1 MSEKVMREVI
11 KIDEDLCNGCGECVP
26 ACPEG
31 AIQII
36 DGKARLISDL
46 LCDGL
51 GACLGECPL
60 DAITIEKRPAEPYDE
75 KATMENVIKHGENTV
90 KAHLKHLKDHGE
102 DEYLKEALD
111 FLEERGI
118 ENPLKEESSGGVE
131 KKHGPGMPSGC
142 PGARV
147 MDFSSRQESPSSGGE
162 NIPSQLRQ
170 WPVQLHLVP
179 PTAPYFKNADVLLSA
194 DCVAYAL
201 GNFHSKYLKGKSV
214 AIACPKLDEGQD
226 VYENK
231 LTAMIDEGGI
241 DTLTVMIMEVPCC
254 RGLLALS
261 QRALEKAQRKIPLKV
276 IIVGIN
282 GEIKTEDWI

>member
-75 KATMENVIKHGENTV
+75 KAAMENVIKHGENTV